1 MSTNG
6 NSRKFLNRTRPDG
19 GGRGQSRSNR
29 PGCRLF
35 GTVSKERGASI
46 SSCHAPEAV
55 RAAGANPIQLEQIRV
70 TGLVQVR
77 RSFFHHH
84 GVRRRLYQG
93 GSGRLLCGW
102 ACSPPPGTFQIEF
115 PAWFG
120 LAMAQS
126 MESGCRRHLAQLDSQ
141 KNVQNPWL
149 RDIQRGSERKGH
161 SFHQTKKSAN
171 PANES
176 GLRSRRGHT
185 LSVSG

>member
-6 NSRKFLNRTRPDG
+6 NSRKFLNRTGPDG

-35 GTVSKERGASI
+35 GTVSKDRGASI

-93 GSGRLLCGW
+93 GSGGCYADGPVRHHREL
-102 ACSPPPGTFQIEF
+102 SKPNFPPGLVWQWRNRWN
-115 PAWFG
+115 PAAGDTSHSWTVRK
-120 LAMAQS
+120 MS
-126 MESGCRRHLAQLDSQ
+126 
-141 KNVQNPWL
+141 K
-149 RDIQRGSERKGH
+149 IRGSEISSVAANERDI
-161 SFHQTKKSAN
+161 HQTKKSAN
-171 PANES
+171 PANQS

>member
-6 NSRKFLNRTRPDG
+6 NSRKFLNRTGPDG

-35 GTVSKERGASI
+35 GTVSKDRGASI

-55 RAAGANPIQLEQIRV
+55 CAPGANPIQLEQIRV

-84 GVRRRLYQG
+84 GFRRRLYQARVRAVVMRIG
-93 GSGRLLCGW
+93 LFATTGNFPNRISRLGFGR
-102 ACSPPPGTFQIEF
+102 APR
-115 PAWFG
+115 
-120 LAMAQS
+120 S
-126 MESGCRRHLAQLDSQ
+126 MESGCRRHFAQLDSQ
-141 KNVQNPWL
+141 KKRGLEPSSVAEDE
-149 RDIQRGSERKGH
+149 RDIFQ
-161 SFHQTKKSAN
+161 KSST

-176 GLRSRRGHT
+176 GLRSRRGRT